1 MSRLVPDLDPDA
13 ALSREEVAMFFSEDD
28 TDEGMRRFHEAARE
42 IPFSMRTNGETG
54 EAEYRLSDIE
64 TIVADWKGERR
75 APRRPTRPSAP
86 ARRTPAPVTFADDDA
101 ALDAVLL
108 SADVGGR
115 RKVNVVRVKDAAERR
130 GMTED
135 ELSSQLLGVVK
146 LHVHDGD
153 LVVTQSDLG
162 RLVQDGKVPKP
173 ISSTEPAKPEPISD
187 PLAPPVDE
195 AVERRTK
202 AVAESMGIVLDA
214 PATSS
219 TTATADKPKGR
230 QDGAPV
236 TARADDDKTYRL
248 GRPRRWGQ
256 T

>member
-1 MSRLVPDLDPDA
+1 MW
-13 ALSREEVAMFFSEDD
+13 FCEDD
-28 TDEGMRRFHEAARE
+28 TDEGMRIFNEAARE
-42 IPFSMRTNGETG
+42 IPFSMRTNTETG

-86 ARRTPAPVTFADDDA
+86 ARRASAPVTFADDDA

-108 SADVGGR
+108 SADAGGR

-130 GMTED
+130 GMTEE
-135 ELSSQLLGVVK
+135 ELSSRLLGVVK

-162 RLVQDGKVPKP
+162 RLVSEGTVPKT
-173 ISSTEPAKPEPISD
+173 ISSTEPAKPEPIPD
-187 PLAPPVDE
+187 PLAPVTDPQVE
-195 AVERRTK
+195 ARTE
-202 AVAESMGIVLDA
+202 AMARELGIDLK

-219 TTATADKPKGR
+219 TSSDDDRPKVR
-230 QDGAPV
+230 QAGAV
-236 TARADDDKTYRL
+236 TVRADDNEGYRL